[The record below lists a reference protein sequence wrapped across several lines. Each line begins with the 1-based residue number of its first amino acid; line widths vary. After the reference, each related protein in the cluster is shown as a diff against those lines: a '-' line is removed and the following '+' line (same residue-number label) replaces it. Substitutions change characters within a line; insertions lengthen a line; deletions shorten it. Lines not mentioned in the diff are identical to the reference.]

1 MTWSYFYVYKCVLMS
16 IDEGL
21 VYIKEVIFTYLV
33 MYELGVQSCRLIIGI
48 LSMWEDMGLH
58 MYIIR
63 VDLDWDHE

>member
-1 MTWSYFYVYKCVLMS
+1 MNDVF
-16 IDEGL
+16 
-21 VYIKEVIFTYLV
+21 FTYLV
-33 MYELGVQSCRLIIGI
+33 MYELGVQACRLIIGI